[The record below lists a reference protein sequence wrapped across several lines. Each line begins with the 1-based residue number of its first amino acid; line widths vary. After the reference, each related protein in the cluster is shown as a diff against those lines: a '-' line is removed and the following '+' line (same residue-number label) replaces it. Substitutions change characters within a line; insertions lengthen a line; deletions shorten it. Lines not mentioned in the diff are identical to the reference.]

1 MSQSY
6 SRCEPRIYIAADNR
20 RNGVV
25 GNTGRK
31 MPSIPKA
38 NDILPKTIYRNFI
51 QYFFEVQ
58 R

>member
-31 MPSIPKA
+31 MPSIPNASDKE
-38 NDILPKTIYRNFI
+38 PRT
-51 QYFFEVQ
+51 V
-58 R
+58 